1 MCYKLLRKN
10 IRRGFEIMKN
20 AFGNEEI
27 KRYLLIIIGVTIL
40 AMGINVFYSP
50 YQLVTGGVSGFA
62 IIVEYVS
69 KSTIGF
75 EIPLWLTNLVVNIP
89 LFIIGIRIKGRSF
102 AGKSLFAAG
111 FLSIALWYT
120 SYIPAVE
127 SDLLIASVFGGA
139 LVGLGVGL
147 VLRASASTGGTD
159 LLATIIKHYFKTLQ
173 ISNIMLG
180 IDSVIIT
187 IGLFVFG
194 VEKAMYALISVFII
208 SKVINSVLEGINYSK
223 AVHIISTKSAEVSN
237 ALMKELN
244 RGVTGLNGTGMYTGG
259 DKKILFVV
267 CSKNQIVALQKIVT
281 SIDDKAFIT
290 ITDVREVV
298 GRGFTEP
305 QFDEVK

>member
-1 MCYKLLRKN
+1 MKSV
-10 IRRGFEIMKN
+10 FE
-20 AFGNEEI
+20 NEEI
-27 KRYLLIIIGVTIL
+27 KKYLLIIIGVTIL

-69 KSTIGF
+69 KNSIGF

-102 AGKSLFAAG
+102 AGKALFAAG

-223 AVHIISTKSAEVSN
+223 AVHIISTKSEEVSN
-237 ALMKELN
+237 ALMKELK

-281 SIDDKAFIT
+281 IIDDKAFIT

-305 QFDEVK
+305 QFDEGK